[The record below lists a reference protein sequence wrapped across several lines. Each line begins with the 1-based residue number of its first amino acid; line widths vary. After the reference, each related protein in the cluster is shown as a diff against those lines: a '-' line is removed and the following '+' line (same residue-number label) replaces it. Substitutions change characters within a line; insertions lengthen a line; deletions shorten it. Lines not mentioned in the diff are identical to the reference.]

1 MVLAKDLKHYSLDES
16 IPYLMNRV
24 VGRQNRRLEED
35 LRTLHLTFQHW
46 RVLAVLV
53 RDDGVSIADL
63 SDYAVVPHST
73 LSRLLTR
80 LEREHLVR
88 RSAQTPDG
96 RTARILLT
104 ASGRT
109 VYERILP
116 LAIARREDAMVGVT
130 EAEKAQLRKLLKR
143 MLSNLE
149 AAAETPRA

>member
-1 MVLAKDLKHYSLDES
+1 MFATEIKHYRLDES

-35 LRTLHLTFQHW
+35 LHKLRLSFQHW
-46 RVLAVLV
+46 RVLAVLAH
-53 RDDGVSIADL
+53 DDGVSIADL
-63 SDYAVVPHST
+63 SDYAVLPHST

-104 ASGRT
+104 ARGLS

-116 LAIARREDAMVGVT
+116 LAIARREDAMTGIS
-130 EAEKAQLRKLLKR
+130 EAEKAKLRKLLKQ
-143 MLSNLE
+143 MLANLE
-149 AAAETPRA
+149 GASRPSHG